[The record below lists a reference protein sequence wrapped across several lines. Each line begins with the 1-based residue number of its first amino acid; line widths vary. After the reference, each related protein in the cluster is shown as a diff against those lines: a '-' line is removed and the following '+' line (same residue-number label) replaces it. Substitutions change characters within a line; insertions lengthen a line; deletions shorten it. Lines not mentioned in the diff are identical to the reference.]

1 MMFAF
6 GTYYYTKKSY
16 KKHLTGI
23 GNGMSFCT
31 R

>member
-1 MMFAF
+1 MFAF

-16 KKHLTGI
+16 KKQFIGI
-23 GNGMSFCT
+23 GNNMSTCE